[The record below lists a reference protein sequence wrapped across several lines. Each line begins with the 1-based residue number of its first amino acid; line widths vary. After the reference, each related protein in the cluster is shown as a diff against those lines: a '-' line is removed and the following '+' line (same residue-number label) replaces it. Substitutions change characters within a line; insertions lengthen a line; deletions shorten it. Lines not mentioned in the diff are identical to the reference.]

1 MLMGKLTAYLGHQI
15 KTLRKMKGISV
26 ERLSQLIKKSPATIY
41 KYESGQIALDIDSI
55 AEIADA
61 LDIDLIHFLSFAPK
75 NKTTAFTKH
84 SFFSFNKLYA
94 YFYDGR
100 TKRLTKSILVFS
112 PNNTANEP
120 YKAILYFD
128 VYNFETPEI
137 ARYIYSGTLT
147 CLETVS
153 YFILKNVSFDVET
166 FVIEML
172 NPMGTSNYTW
182 GLFLGLS
189 EYPLSPM
196 ATKLLI
202 AKTPLQQE
210 DLDKMSLK
218 FTKEELRIIKE
229 KNAIFLNLLSPREH
243 S

>member
-1 MLMGKLTAYLGHQI
+1 MEKLTAYLGHQI
-15 KTLRKMKGISV
+15 RTLRKMKGITV
-26 ERLSQLIKKSPATIY
+26 DELSKRIQKSPATIY

-61 LDIDLIHFLSFAPK
+61 LDIDLIHFLSFAQQ
-75 NKTTAFTKH
+75 NRNVAFTKH
-84 SFFSFNKLYA
+84 SFFSSNKLYA

-100 TKRLTKSILVFS
+100 TKRLTQSILVFHPS
-112 PNNTANEP
+112 TAVNEP
-120 YKAILYFD
+120 HKAILYFD
-128 VYNFETPEI
+128 VYNFDTPEI

-153 YFILKNVSFDVET
+153 YFILKNISFDVET
-166 FVIEML
+166 FIIEML
-172 NPMGTSNYTW
+172 NPMGTSGYTW

-202 AKTPLQQE
+202 SKMPLQQE
-210 DLDKMSLK
+210 ELDKISLK
-218 FTKEELRIIKE
+218 FSKEELRSIKE
-229 KNAIFLNLLSPREH
+229 KNAILLNLLL
-243 S
+243 